1 MAGVFH
7 KWLRHRN
14 SRQVTEGLTGGRS
27 LNQTLRVVCRS
38 NPFLPCSLT
47 ASAGSAPMLQAADP
61 QIEQCS
67 RCGTEITGQE
77 GACLDYEA
85 WGPCCC
91 DVCLSIIPISS
102 AIQEYFKI
110 ILRNIYADRNVFL
123 FYFTAETHYS
133 RKIDWMLEWS
143 LALNN
148 SLIVTFSIGPT
159 SAIGSPVPIKY
170 SQELD
175 RLILFTEI
183 LHSEMW
189 RGCVKL
195 YWLFVWCLFT

>member
-1 MAGVFH
+1 
-7 KWLRHRN
+7 
-14 SRQVTEGLTGGRS
+14 
-27 LNQTLRVVCRS
+27 
-38 NPFLPCSLT
+38 
-47 ASAGSAPMLQAADP
+47 MLQAADP

-67 RCGTEITGQE
+67 QCGTEITGQE

-133 RKIDWMLEWS
+133 RRIDWMFEWS

-148 SLIVTFSIGPT
+148 SFDCDL
-159 SAIGSPVPIKY
+159 
-170 SQELD
+170 
-175 RLILFTEI
+175 
-183 LHSEMW
+183 
-189 RGCVKL
+189 L
-195 YWLFVWCLFT
+195 YWTHQYNRESCSHKMQPRIRQTDSVY